1 MAANESR
8 DPVPLS
14 PTKKEKRDIMSFP
27 YQPSFR
33 YGTHTVG
40 TTANGEAKVE
50 KGTETGRTSEREST
64 PRE

>member
-1 MAANESR
+1 
-8 DPVPLS
+8 
-14 PTKKEKRDIMSFP
+14 MSFP

-64 PRE
+64 PREWFAYTVSRLYDVTQFRVGGG